1 MNPNPSLPPF
11 ARLTALVSRS
21 RSLIAAAFVI
31 LNSSFVMAQQQP
43 DPAAHTV
50 IIPYTGSPLHQTPTR
65 FYLGYDE
72 FQRLW
77 SLAKENRKP
86 AVTKAEDTALV
97 IHQSLYDATIEER
110 GLVINARIT
119 AVTRGH
125 WSKLAL
131 PFIRI
136 ENGKDR
142 DGALVGEVN
151 VNGKAAALTDGYIT
165 LENPGTHSI
174 ALTATLPLPPS
185 WTSLKLRLPSAMAG
199 VLALHTPKS
208 DGWPRINDTAALTVE
223 EKPDA
228 RLFTHA
234 LGLHSELQLT
244 RTTRGLDRGEGPVPA
259 ARVEATLSLQDMQ
272 LPTLD
277 ATLHYDFPGATRRT
291 LSFSID
297 PEQVNLDFIKVTS
310 GDKHVPMD
318 RIETELEPKRVVFK
332 LHLRH
337 EISGSARIELSGFG
351 ISLGVPLGVPPSGGR
366 APAGTQATAPAN
378 NASPAKAGTPNGTP
392 STFRAPLPEAV
403 RITQKLT
410 LQHDAAT
417 QLTPQPDANQQRI
430 AADALTFQS
439 NGTAPLRFLIKATP
453 QFESADANYVFQLSE
468 QKAEL
473 LAALA
478 LKRKRGL
485 WTRAEIGLPDGY
497 DVQIVQGPAVI
508 AWQHEGRSVYVH
520 FNPQI
525 AGQEARIVVHLVRTL
540 AQPAT
545 TWQLT
550 PLTLSGYEKLT
561 GRALIVAHAA
571 TDVKL
576 PDFAQRSDI
585 KELDATALDSVFAI
599 APPLEKKRALK
610 LEGGTWS
617 TQVTLAR
624 QPARFAADA
633 IALVLASDA
642 GIRLSQQ
649 LAIHV
654 EQGAL
659 RQISLRLPAALPEAV
674 VTGPLLRE
682 MRTRIE
688 NNERIY
694 DCSFQTDVLDQAA
707 LTFDLDLP
715 ISATLDVP
723 FVKLPDAGRLT
734 RWFVLDNAS
743 AREATITT
751 QTALEAVTRDA
762 LPYLPAGLSR
772 PQFFRA
778 TQDGTLT
785 LAYQQLTSTEGN
797 AALITLA
804 DLTTILRADGQRW
817 DIAQYSLINRS
828 LQFLPVIL
836 PQGAE
841 LITVSVSGQP
851 VRADEETQNGK
862 RTRLIPLIHTK
873 PGQRALEV
881 KLIYRFA
888 KSDLNNSKLD
898 DPELPGLSVER
909 TTWTVWTP
917 NGHQLANH
925 DGNMEEV
932 GKEGRELQQLE
943 GMLSELGEAN
953 RTLARG
959 DLDGDSAKQA
969 YDQAKELTQK
979 VRDKKQET
987 LSSIV
992 SNGLTRLMSGR
1003 YEQKSLS
1010 DFAGGGEYM
1019 ANPQTDQMD
1028 YEVAQQG
1035 KLLEDNYKRYAGKDA
1050 QQNLGKS
1057 KADANTTW
1065 NSNKTGD
1072 GTLKLQGANTF
1083 SGGVAVNGGQL
1094 FNDNVAVDN
1103 TYFAN
1108 QGTTRIGI
1116 SGPVAGKPDTEI
1128 RREVNV
1134 APGSANL
1141 PPQIPQGT
1149 GNMDLG
1155 SASTLTVNGGVNST
1169 GINQGITIGSLTSGW
1184 RAGSVTINNTAVDDA
1199 LITSVPNVVAQTNGD
1214 APLTP
1219 QLNISSGGQLD
1230 ISGRELSAI
1239 AGSGISST
1247 SGNTYAGANITTFG
1261 SAGSPPPAPQV
1272 QLSGGSLSFS
1282 NSASLTK
1289 SGGGTLVLSGNTAA
1303 GGINTPQMTQ
1313 QGQLNINGSTINS
1326 NARGNNLSQ
1335 VDAPAERD
1343 GRTQSGMQIA
1353 AGAPIKASSGGRANY
1368 AAADP
1373 FSSTPMPASQPAV
1386 AALKAEPISDER
1398 QPAAKPAS
1406 AAPIQ
1411 QSAIQNPQFLKPTG
1425 RHALEIALPTEGV
1438 AHHFSKLKDHAVLE
1452 ITLKSLSKPQTTS
1465 RAIYLTLGL
1474 LACFGAWR
1482 WSTKRQAR
1490 PA

>member
-1 MNPNPSLPPF
+1 MNPNTSLPPF
-11 ARLTALVSRS
+11 ARLTALVSGS

-50 IIPYTGSPLHQTPTR
+50 IIPYTGSPLYQTPTR
-65 FYLGYDE
+65 YYLGYDE

-86 AVTKAEDTALV
+86 AVTKAEDAALV

-110 GLVINARIT
+110 GLVIDARIT

-136 ENGKDR
+136 EDGKDR
-142 DGALVGEVN
+142 DHALVGEVN

-174 ALTATLPLPPS
+174 ALTTTLPLPPG

-272 LPTLD
+272 LPALD
-277 ATLHYDFPGATRRT
+277 AKLHYDFPGATRRT

-318 RIETELEPKRVVFK
+318 RIEKALEPKRVVFK

-337 EISGSARIELSGFG
+337 EISGSARISIKGTASS
-351 ISLGVPLGVPPSGGR
+351 SLTGSS
-366 APAGTQATAPAN
+366 A
-378 NASPAKAGTPNGTP
+378 
-392 STFRAPLPEAV
+392 FHAPLPEAV

-410 LQHDAAT
+410 FQHDAAT

-439 NGTAPLRFLIKATP
+439 TGTAPLRFLIKATP

-694 DCSFQTDVLDQAA
+694 DCSFQTDVLDHAA

-715 ISATLDVP
+715 LSATLDVP

-751 QTALEAVTRDA
+751 QTFLEAVTRDA
-762 LPYLPAGLSR
+762 LPYLPAGLAS
-772 PQFFRA
+772 PKFFRA

-836 PQGAE
+836 PPGAE

-888 KSDLNNSKLD
+888 KSDLNNAKLD

-953 RTLARG
+953 RVLARG
-959 DLDGDSAKQA
+959 DLDSDSARQA
-969 YDQAKELTQK
+969 YDQAKELTQR
-979 VRDKKQET
+979 VREKKQET

-992 SNGLTRLMSGR
+992 SNGLTKLLNGR
-1003 YEQKSLS
+1003 YEREAVGLSSPSLG
-1010 DFAGGGEYM
+1010 D
-1019 ANPQTDQMD
+1019 DQMD
-1028 YEVAQQG
+1028 LEVAQQG
-1035 KLLEDNYKRYAGKDA
+1035 KLLDDNFKRYAGKDT

-1057 KADANTTW
+1057 KVDANTTW
-1065 NSNKTGD
+1065 SFNKAGD
-1072 GTLKLQGANTF
+1072 GALVLQGANTF
-1083 SGGVAVNGGQL
+1083 IGGVAVNGGQL

-1108 QGTTRIGI
+1108 QGTAQLNV
-1116 SGPVAGKPDTEI
+1116 SGPVAGKPDAEI

-1134 APGSANL
+1134 GAGTAIL

-1149 GNMDLG
+1149 GVLSGGGMSSQGIVLG
-1155 SASTLTVNGGVNST
+1155 TGSITSSGSRAGTTTINST
-1169 GINQGITIGSLTSGW
+1169 AIDNL
-1184 RAGSVTINNTAVDDA
+1184 
-1199 LITSVPNVVAQTNGD
+1199 LITGAPGSVPNIATQSFGATLP
-1214 APLTP
+1214 ATP
-1219 QLNISSGGQLD
+1219 QLQMASGGAL
-1230 ISGRELSAI
+1230 
-1239 AGSGISST
+1239 
-1247 SGNTYAGANITTFG
+1247 
-1261 SAGSPPPAPQV
+1261 SAGS
-1272 QLSGGSLSFS
+1272 S
-1282 NSASLTK
+1282 NTSQIA
-1289 SGGGTLVLSGNTAA
+1289 
-1303 GGINTPQMTQ
+1303 Q
-1313 QGQLNINGSTINS
+1313 QGQLLNNGSIINS

-1335 VDAPAERD
+1335 VDAPSTVNKAMAELDDR
-1343 GRTQSGMQIA
+1343 A
-1353 AGAPIKASSGGRANY
+1353 AISP
-1368 AAADP
+1368 ADP
-1373 FSSTPMPASQPAV
+1373 FAAPAPVKAV
-1386 AALKAEPISDER
+1386 ATPEELK
-1398 QPAAKPAS
+1398 PAAKPDS
-1406 AAPIQ
+1406 AAPIP
-1411 QSAIQNPQFLKPTG
+1411 QSAIQNPQFLRPTG
-1425 RHALEIALPTEGV
+1425 RHALDISPPTDGA

-1452 ITLKSLSKPQTTS
+1452 IHLKSIGKPQTTS

-1474 LACFGAWR
+1474 LICFGAWR
-1482 WSTKRQAR
+1482 WSNKREAR
-1490 PA
+1490 HA